1 MLLAGII
8 DDIGIIY
15 KINKLIEEKKY
26 RKSQDR
32 QNSKSHYDILV
43 LHFEVRNVEL
53 NIKFR

>member
-8 DDIGIIY
+8 DDIGTIY
-15 KINKLIEEKKY
+15 IINKLIEEKKD
-26 RKSQDR
+26 RKTQDR
-32 QNSKSHYDILV
+32 QNSKSYYDILI

>member
-26 RKSQDR
+26 RKSQD
-32 QNSKSHYDILV
+32 
-43 LHFEVRNVEL
+43 
-53 NIKFR
+53 

>member
-8 DDIGIIY
+8 DDIEIIY

-32 QNSKSHYDILV
+32 QNSKSYYDILV

>member
-26 RKSQDR
+26 RKSEDR